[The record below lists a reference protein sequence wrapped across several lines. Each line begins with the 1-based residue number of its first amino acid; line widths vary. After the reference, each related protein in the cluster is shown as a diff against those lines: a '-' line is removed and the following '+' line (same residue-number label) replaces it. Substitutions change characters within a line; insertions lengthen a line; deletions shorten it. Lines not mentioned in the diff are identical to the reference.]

1 MGVTKQLI
9 EKLNDV
15 TQLVK
20 EYARV
25 HIASCSQSPQYAA
38 HQQQMQ
44 QAAMQ
49 QQATAAG
56 LQGLQGLQSV
66 AGLNSGMLG
75 NTLSGTYTVSGT
87 TTISNYYPASIN
99 VTSSF
104 SDIDQLRQ
112 QYRRDF
118 EALAYTIHELR
129 QEMARM
135 SKELTRIRG
144 EQTRGISNPA
154 DEILDRMLQ
163 VIA

>member
-1 MGVTKQLI
+1 MLYYTIHNFRHRRAMAFNPSNNINTGTLGNLAVAYLRRAMPNLEILSSASNPDYYRFKCQECGASMGVTKQLI

-87 TTISNYYPASIN
+87 TTISNYYPASI
-99 VTSSF
+99 
-104 SDIDQLRQ
+104 
-112 QYRRDF
+112 
-118 EALAYTIHELR
+118 
-129 QEMARM
+129 
-135 SKELTRIRG
+135 
-144 EQTRGISNPA
+144 
-154 DEILDRMLQ
+154 
-163 VIA
+163 